1 MKRLD
6 RSAKTAP
13 KTGLRPAR
21 VRPAPVAASV
31 ETDLTVGEIGARGD
45 AMATGPDG
53 PIYLSYALPGET
65 VRARVAGDRGDV
77 LAVLTPSADRVAPP
91 CTHFGRCGGCQLQH
105 WEEAPYVAWKREQ
118 VVRALA
124 RRGIGGPVEPV
135 IWAWGAGRRR
145 ATLHAARGG
154 RFGFIARGGAQI
166 VAVKECPVLVPAL
179 MAALPGLKRLGA
191 AFAPARGEINIQVL
205 ASGGGVDVNVKGA
218 GKIAAFDAARFADTA
233 ALAEAEDFARLSFD
247 GEPFVTRRA
256 PEIVMGA
263 ARVTPPPGAF
273 LQPTAEGEETLARLT
288 LEALSGAERVADLFS
303 GVGTFALR
311 LAQRAETFAVEG
323 DDAML
328 AALKQ
333 GADRAGVLKGVSVL
347 RRDLLRTPLSA
358 LELKRFDGIAFDP
371 PRSGA
376 RLQAE
381 QIARSKARKVA
392 AISCD
397 PATFARDAKVLLD
410 AGFDLTKVTPVDQ
423 FRWSPHIEI
432 VGAFE
437 R

>member
-6 RSAKTAP
+6 RSVKNAP
-13 KTGLRPAR
+13 QPGR
-21 VRPAPVAASV
+21 VRPGPPAAPAEV
-31 ETDLTVGEIGARGD
+31 DLAVGEIGARGD
-45 AMATGPDG
+45 ATAVGPDG
-53 PIYLSYALPGET
+53 PIYLAYALPGET

-77 LAVLTPSADRVAPP
+77 LAVLAPSAERVAPA
-91 CTHFGRCGGCQLQH
+91 CAHFGRCGGCQLQH
-105 WEEAPYVAWKREQ
+105 WDEAPYLAWKHDQ

-135 IWAWGAGRRR
+135 VKAWGAGRRR

-166 VAVKECPVLVPAL
+166 VAVKECPVLSPPL

-191 AFAPARGEINIQVL
+191 VFAPARGELNIQVL
-205 ASGGGVDVNVKGA
+205 ASASGIDVNIKGA
-218 GKIAAFDAARFADTA
+218 GKVSTFNAQRFAETA
-233 ALAEAEDFARLSFD
+233 ALVEEVDFARLSFD
-247 GEPFVTRRA
+247 GEPLITRRA
-256 PEIVMGA
+256 PELIMGR
-263 ARVTPPPGAF
+263 ARVAPPPGAF
-273 LQPTAEGEETLARLT
+273 LQPTAEGEEVLARLT
-288 LEALSGAERVADLFS
+288 LEALSGADRVADLFS
-303 GVGTFALR
+303 GIGTFALR
-311 LAQRAETFAVEG
+311 LAEKAETFAVEG
-323 DDAML
+323 DEAML

-347 RRDLLRTPLSA
+347 RRDLLRNPLSA
-358 LELKRFDGIAFDP
+358 LEMKRFDGVAFDP

-381 QIARSKARKVA
+381 QIAKSKARKVA

-410 AGFDLTKVTPVDQ
+410 EGFDMVRVTPVDQ

>member
-1 MKRLD
+1 MKRLN
-6 RSAKTAP
+6 RPVNNAP
-13 KTGLRPAR
+13 QPPNALGR
-21 VRPAPVAASV
+21 VRPGPPLAAV
-31 ETDLTVGEIGARGD
+31 ERDLTVGEIGARGD
-45 AMATGPDG
+45 ALAAGPDG
-53 PIYLSYALPGET
+53 PIYLGFALPGEL

-77 LAVLTPSADRVAPP
+77 LAVLTPSAERVAPP
-91 CTHFGRCGGCQLQH
+91 CAHFGRCGGCQLQH
-105 WEEAPYVAWKREQ
+105 WQEAPYLAWKHEQ

-135 IWAWGAGRRR
+135 VKAWGAGRRR

-154 RFGFIARGGAQI
+154 KFGFIARGGAQI
-166 VAVKECPVLVPAL
+166 IAVKECPVLTPAL
-179 MAALPGLKRLGA
+179 TAALPGLKRLGA
-191 AFAPARGEINIQVL
+191 VFAPARGELNIQVL
-205 ASGGGVDVNVKGA
+205 ASDTGVDVNVKGA
-218 GKIAAFDAARFADTA
+218 GKVSAFDAKKFADTA
-233 ALAEAEDFARLSFD
+233 ALVEAEDFARLSFD
-247 GEPFVTRRA
+247 GDAFITRRA
-256 PEIVMGA
+256 PELGMGR

-273 LQPTAEGEETLARLT
+273 LQPTVEGEMVLGRLVA
-288 LEALSGAERVADLFS
+288 EALAGAARVADLFS
-303 GVGTFALR
+303 GIGTFALR
-311 LAQRAETFAVEG
+311 LAETAETLAVEG
-323 DDAML
+323 DEAML
-328 AALKQ
+328 LALKQ

-358 LELKRFDGIAFDP
+358 LEMKRFDGIAFDP

-381 QIARSKARKVA
+381 QIAKSKARKVA
-392 AISCD
+392 AVSCD

-410 AGFDLTKVTPVDQ
+410 AGFEMSRVTPVDQ